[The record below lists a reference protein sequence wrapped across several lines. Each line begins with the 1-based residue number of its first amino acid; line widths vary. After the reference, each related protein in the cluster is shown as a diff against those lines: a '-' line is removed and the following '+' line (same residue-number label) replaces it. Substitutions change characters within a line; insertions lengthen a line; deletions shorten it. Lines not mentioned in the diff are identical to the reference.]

1 MKSPCVEL
9 CGFDGRS
16 GWCRGCGRSREEVRR
31 WRNLR
36 PGDARRVLDDLP
48 RRLTKLAQ
56 TDAPARGNKS

>member
-16 GWCRGCGRSREEVRR
+16 GWCRGCGRSRDEVRR

-36 PGDARRVLDDLP
+36 PGDVRRVLDELP

-56 TDAPARGNKS
+56 TGAPARGSKS